1 MKNVKF
7 KYDFMKYNQFGV
19 LRPSLLLILI
29 LCFLCKDFFMVLIVG
44 LVAFKS
50 KGGGGG
56 LSDLIALVSPT
67 FFFAD
72 LPVIVLL
79 FAIGARR
86 PDGGKLLR
94 IAWHNGRYM
103 ILLSI
108 TIYSLILISLRGYEV
123 SNFSLLDWIVIALNL
138 AIVGYVFSSQF
149 IKDTFAEF
157 PEHVPNDNA
166 SKSN

>member
-7 KYDFMKYNQFGV
+7 KYNFMKYNQYDV
-19 LRPSLLLILI
+19 LRPSLLLFLI
-29 LCFLCKDFFMVLIVG
+29 LFFLCKDFFMVLIVG
-44 LVAFKS
+44 AAAFKS

-72 LPVIVLL
+72 LPIIGLL
-79 FAIGARR
+79 YAIGARR
-86 PDGGKLLR
+86 PDGGKMPR
-94 IAWHNGRYM
+94 FFWHKGQYM

-108 TIYSLILISLRGYEV
+108 ILYTLILSSLRGFDI
-123 SNFSLLDWIVIALNL
+123 SNFSLLDWVVVALNL
-138 AIVGYVFSSQF
+138 AVLAYVFSSEF

-157 PEHVPNDNA
+157 PDYVPKDDA
-166 SKSN
+166 SKKN